1 MSECKTPAVGDG
13 GGIDDDAKNGLV
25 PADKSTGVS
34 DTAQATAAAERAS
47 ADAAER
53 ARIRGVLDT
62 QGGNQPVASY
72 ENTEI
77 IYDQDPDLQ
86 RVGRSIMGGILRWRS
101 LPSWRKPHELH
112 HEVDDR
118 DVVEM
123 NRVTRWYFG
132 GRHNSL
138 AIAACDEAR
147 IRAAGGRPFS
157 PWADFL
163 DHLPDWDGVPRMAE
177 AIPGECLEGGAT
189 DYSRA
194 ALGNFFLGLVSR
206 AFDPG
211 CQHDLVLVLVGPQGT
226 RKTSWF
232 RAITPSRVLPVYEAS
247 TVPDAG
253 KQTDAMMAAH
263 RSPIVLLDEM
273 DKLRT
278 KDDQSALKALISG
291 RVDMWRAPYGKVV
304 ETHRRSF
311 VIAGTTNESEF
322 LLDLTGNRRYMPL
335 VVEAPIPDKFLAPAW
350 MMQGLAEA
358 RDRYK
363 AGERVDA
370 SAVFDDLAE
379 DARAQHVQDPTGD
392 AVRDFLET
400 ESPDRVSV
408 KMLMQLMPEYR
419 AVSAAS
425 ATGRVEA
432 RRIEQALD
440 SHPDYE
446 RNAGTQRVRHG
457 FYDFGRTRKS
467 WDRVGS
473 GPAQPTQPVQYS
485 PPEGTGPSISF
496 DL

>member
-322 LLDLTGNRRYMPL
+322 LLDLTGNRRYMP
-335 VVEAPIPDKFLAPAW
+335 VTVAAPIPDEFLAPAW
-350 MMQGLAEA
+350 MMQVLAEA

-363 AGERVDA
+363 AGERLDA
-370 SAVFDDLAE
+370 SRGFDSLAE

-392 AVRDFLET
+392 AVRDWLE
-400 ESPDRVSV
+400 ERKPNRVSAR
-408 KMLMQLMPEYR
+408 MLMELLPGFE
-419 AVSAAS
+419 AVSAA
-425 ATGRVEA
+425 TPMGRVEVK
-432 RRIEQALD
+432 RIEQALD

-446 RNAGTQRVRHG
+446 RNDKPQRVK
-457 FYDFGRTRKS
+457 FYSRDYGRTRKS
-467 WDRVGS
+467 WDRIGS
-473 GPAQPTQPVQYS
+473 QPAQPS
-485 PPEGTGPSISF
+485 KSGPSISF